1 MGYKLHAF
9 DVADYDDHKHAKACG
24 ALYSTPANI
33 ESLHTNYGFA
43 DIREVANAL
52 IECSGDDDHV
62 VGIIEQ
68 DTFLTLDEIDDCFTD
83 DNDLDDAV
91 AEALLKKQKQKQK
104 QKPAPSPEHVCTLH
118 YYLTNRIISWA
129 CKDNGSVGDKFGVG
143 EDSIVASLWKF
154 AKAIEKAWI
163 EFERDRDAPGVFA
176 YDVADE
182 SAPRLMIEM
191 MMLDAEGT
199 MNGDLP
205 ALDEWQKKVNRLVDL
220 YMDGREPKGD
230 ESILKFLEPTPED
243 VIDWGDLP
251 DAFTHAAKDNHGQVW
266 LFTDKPTVEPVE
278 HGCWFC
284 EKGSLL
290 EVEKAN
296 LLMCNKA
303 NFVFNKPWHQSLVSR
318 EDTKDVTKQ

>member
-9 DVADYDDHKHAKACG
+9 DIADYDDHKHAEACG

-43 DIREVANAL
+43 DIREVADAL
-52 IECSGDDDHV
+52 IKCSGDDDHV

-83 DNDLDDAV
+83 DNDLDDAI
-91 AEALLKKQKQKQK
+91 AEALLKKQKQK
-104 QKPAPSPEHVCTLH
+104 PAPRPECVAILH
-118 YYLTNRIISWA
+118 YYLTFHIIEWA
-129 CKDNGSVGDKFGVG
+129 SEGESCVGDKFGIG
-143 EDSIVASLWKF
+143 EDDLVMQLWCY
-154 AKAIEKAWI
+154 AEAIEKAWI
-163 EFERDRDAPGVFA
+163 EFERDRNAPGVFA
-176 YDVADE
+176 YDVADG
-182 SAPRLMIEM
+182 SAPKLMIEM
-191 MMLDAEGT
+191 MEHPNAIEDS
-199 MNGDLP
+199 LP

-220 YMDGREPKGD
+220 YMGGREPKGD

-266 LFTDKPTVEPVE
+266 LFTAKPTVEPVE